1 MGALGSASLCGVV
14 PLPIKACRVY
24 CFLHQAACH
33 VIFFIVRLMLIRQ
46 GAARSSS
53 NDRRLACTLAA
64 AAGALNTAAFQAVGF
79 FSANMTGNVSSLSD
93 HAALGQWLLGAFY
106 LTIVLALL
114 GRAAVSQLLLSP
126 ARGRTVP
133 SHFSFP

>member
-1 MGALGSASLCGVV
+1 
-14 PLPIKACRVY
+14 
-24 CFLHQAACH
+24 
-33 VIFFIVRLMLIRQ
+33 MLIRQ

-93 HAALGQWLLGAFY
+93 HAALGQWLIGAFY
-106 LTIVLALL
+106 LTIVLAFI
-114 GRAAVSQLLLSP
+114 GGAAVRSEEHTSELQSLMRISYAVFCLKKKKKQK
-126 ARGRTVP
+126 R
-133 SHFSFP
+133 